1 MTTKAAM
8 SSVLLVAALLLV
20 LHPASSQRLVWELH
34 GSGSTVPTNEMVQAV
49 TTLSSTAKP
58 SVYASFRA
66 IGTSSGRTEFLS
78 GSDQQSTP
86 PVAFAVS
93 SLPLPTQNYTAM
105 QASGGM
111 LTIPLM
117 VAKIAFYHSV
127 TTSNGGRQVLN
138 LTACTLAKIFSRGIL
153 VWDHADIRATNPNLR
168 VASGTR
174 ITVMRRLSTFSPS
187 TSAVVQWLASTCA
200 NAWPLGT
207 DLANMAWPAEL
218 VPASEDE
225 DMLHALSTSMQSP
238 AYRANAIG
246 FIDSALGSSPL
257 YDLAPVALQVQGV
270 FQQVTD
276 ADDALIANTLTPG
289 TFPEI
294 DANWAAFQLQ
304 QTILLRQPAAWPL
317 LVLPSLLV
325 RKDSSFLG
333 HEGSLLPA
341 LINVLLS
348 DSQQVSTTLAE
359 RHVPLPP
366 SVRRGLITAASSKLL
381 LNATAPTWS
390 FEVNGA
396 AQPVSGAADFTF
408 SFFRKS
414 GLAQAML
421 LHDQLAANIS
431 DLVAATALINAN
443 LTEAQSVRSSLLD
456 AIKMNAYNVD
466 RTTKAMGIAVAGIV
480 ISVLLAVVAII
491 LAAVYVAKLK
501 KLDVKYQKYISLGK
515 FMTKGDP
522 EGM

>member
-8 SSVLLVAALLLV
+8 SSVLLIAALLLV

-225 DMLHALSTSMQSP
+225 DMLNALSTSMQSP

-270 FQQVTD
+270 FQQVTN

-289 TFPEI
+289 T
-294 DANWAAFQLQ
+294 
-304 QTILLRQPAAWPL
+304 AWPL

-348 DSQQVSTTLAE
+348 DSQQSTTLAE